1 MGLNRFMRA
10 MMVVFIT
17 ANCITINP
25 DIIFAATDSEDSS
38 LNTDEWEEEKTEE
51 QPSEVNTGPRYET
64 AREVSSRDIEELE
77 KSNKVKN
84 TNKADLIAMLKAKAE
99 KGPNINNNNSEQSE
113 NVAINEEASGSDRP
127 AIQVERRHPGLPSD
141 SAAEIKKRRKAI
153 ASSDSELESLT
164 YPDKPTKATK
174 KKVAKAS
181 VTDTSESDLDSSMQ
195 SADES
200 TPQPLKANQQ
210 PFFPKVF
217 KKIKDAGKWV
227 RDKIDENPEV
237 KKAIVD
243 KSAGL
248 IDQLLTK
255 KKNEEV
261 NASDFPPPPTDEE
274 LRLALPE
281 TPMLL
286 GFNAP
291 ATSEPSSFEFPPPP
305 TDEELR
311 LALPETPMLLG
322 FNAPATSEPSSFEFP
337 PPPTDEELRLALPE
351 TPMLLGF
358 NAPATSEPSSFEFPP
373 PPTEDELEI
382 MRETAPSLDSSF
394 TSGDLASLRSAINR
408 HSQNFSD
415 FPPMP
420 TEEELN
426 GRGGIPTSEEFSSLN
441 SGDFTDDENSETTEE
456 EIDRLAD
463 LRDRGTGKHSRNA
476 GFLPLN
482 PFTSSP
488 VPSLTPKVPK
498 ISAPALITDITKK
511 APFKNPPQPLNVF
524 NKKTTTKTA
533 PKKITPV
540 NTAPKLAALPITKAQ
555 ETELGENKAPF
566 IEKQAETNNRP
577 IDMPSLPVIQK
588 EVTERNKEEMKPQT
602 EEKVVGESEPANNVN
617 GKKRSAGI
625 EEGKLI
631 AKSAEDEKA
640 KEEPVNH
647 TTLILAMLAIGV
659 FSLGAVIKIIQLR
672 KNS

>member
-99 KGPNINNNNSEQSE
+99 KGPNINNNNSEQTE
-113 NVAINEEASGSDRP
+113 NAAINEEASGADRP

-164 YPDKPTKATK
+164 YLDKPTKANK
-174 KKVAKAS
+174 KKVAKES
-181 VTDTSESDLDSSMQ
+181 VADASESDLDSSMQ

-200 TPQPLKANQQ
+200 SPQPLKANQQ

-255 KKNEEV
+255 KKSEEV

-291 ATSEPSSFEFPPPP
+291 T
-305 TDEELR
+305 
-311 LALPETPMLLG
+311 
-322 FNAPATSEPSSFEFP
+322 TSEPSSFEFP

-408 HSQNFSD
+408 HSENFSD
-415 FPPMP
+415 FPPIP

-426 GRGGIPTSEEFSSLN
+426 GRGGRPTSEEFSSLN

-482 PFTSSP
+482 PFISSP

-498 ISAPALITDITKK
+498 ISAPALISDITKK
-511 APFKNPPQPLNVF
+511 TPFKNPSQPLNVF
-524 NKKTTTKTA
+524 NKKTTTKTVT
-533 PKKITPV
+533 KKPTPV
-540 NTAPKLAALPITKAQ
+540 KTAPKLAELPATKPQ
-555 ETELGENKAPF
+555 ETVLRENKTPF
-566 IEKQAETNNRP
+566 IEKQAETNKQSIN
-577 IDMPSLPVIQK
+577 MPSLPVIQK
-588 EVTERNKEEMKPQT
+588 EATESDKEEMKPQT
-602 EEKVVGESEPANNVN
+602 EEKMVEESESANNAN
-617 GKKRSAGI
+617 GKNRSAGI

-640 KEEPVNH
+640 KEEPGNH

-659 FSLGAVIKIIQLR
+659 FSLGAFIKIIQLR
-672 KNS
+672 KNN

>member
-64 AREVSSRDIEELE
+64 AREVSSRDIKELE
-77 KSNKVKN
+77 KSNKVRN
-84 TNKADLIAMLKAKAE
+84 TNKADLIAMLKEKAE
-99 KGPNINNNNSEQSE
+99 KGPNINNNNSEQTE
-113 NVAINEEASGSDRP
+113 NAAINEEASGADRP

-164 YPDKPTKATK
+164 YLDKPTKVNK
-174 KKVAKAS
+174 KKVVKES
-181 VTDTSESDLDSSMQ
+181 VADASESDLDSSMQ

-200 TPQPLKANQQ
+200 SPQPLKANQQ

-255 KKNEEV
+255 KKSEEV

-291 ATSEPSSFEFPPPP
+291 TTSEPSSFEFPPPP

-337 PPPTDEELRLALPE
+337 PL
-351 TPMLLGF
+351 
-358 NAPATSEPSSFEFPP
+358 
-373 PPTEDELEI
+373 PTEDELEI

-408 HSQNFSD
+408 HSENFSD
-415 FPPMP
+415 FPPIP

-426 GRGGIPTSEEFSSLN
+426 GRGGRPTSEEFSSLN

-482 PFTSSP
+482 PFISSP

-498 ISAPALITDITKK
+498 ISAPALISDITKK
-511 APFKNPPQPLNVF
+511 APFKNPSQPLNVF
-524 NKKTTTKTA
+524 NKKTTTKTVT
-533 PKKITPV
+533 KKPTPV
-540 NTAPKLAALPITKAQ
+540 KTAPKLAELPATKPQ
-555 ETELGENKAPF
+555 ETVLRENKTPF
-566 IEKQAETNNRP
+566 IEKQAETNKQSIN
-577 IDMPSLPVIQK
+577 MPSLPVIQK
-588 EVTERNKEEMKPQT
+588 EATESDKEEMKPQT
-602 EEKVVGESEPANNVN
+602 EEKMVEESESANNAN
-617 GKKRSAGI
+617 GKNRSAGI

-640 KEEPVNH
+640 KEEPGNH

-659 FSLGAVIKIIQLR
+659 FSLGAFIKIIQLR
-672 KNS
+672 KNN

>member
-64 AREVSSRDIEELE
+64 AREVSSRDIKELE
-77 KSNKVKN
+77 KSNKVRN
-84 TNKADLIAMLKAKAE
+84 TNKADLIAMLKEKAE
-99 KGPNINNNNSEQSE
+99 KGPNNNNNNGEQTG
-113 NVAINEEASGSDRP
+113 NVAINEEASGVDRP
-127 AIQVERRHPGLPSD
+127 TLQVERRHPGLSSD

-164 YPDKPTKATK
+164 YPDKPTKANK
-174 KKVAKAS
+174 RKVAKES
-181 VTDTSESDLDSSMQ
+181 VVDASESDLDSSMQ

-200 TPQPLKANQQ
+200 TPQPLKANQK

-255 KKNEEV
+255 KKSEEV
-261 NASDFPPPPTDEE
+261 NASD
-274 LRLALPE
+274 
-281 TPMLL
+281 
-286 GFNAP
+286 
-291 ATSEPSSFEFPPPP
+291 
-305 TDEELR
+305 
-311 LALPETPMLLG
+311 
-322 FNAPATSEPSSFEFP
+322 FP

-408 HSQNFSD
+408 HSENFSD
-415 FPPMP
+415 FPPIP
-420 TEEELN
+420 TEGELN
-426 GRGGIPTSEEFSSLN
+426 GGGDRPTSEGFSSLN

-482 PFTSSP
+482 PFISSP

-498 ISAPALITDITKK
+498 ISAPALISDITKK
-511 APFKNPPQPLNVF
+511 APFKNPSQPLNVF
-524 NKKTTTKTA
+524 NKKTTTKTVT
-533 PKKITPV
+533 KKPTPV
-540 NTAPKLAALPITKAQ
+540 KTAPKLAELPATKPQ
-555 ETELGENKAPF
+555 ETVLRENKTPF
-566 IEKQAETNNRP
+566 IEKQAETNKQSIN
-577 IDMPSLPVIQK
+577 MPSLPVIQK
-588 EVTERNKEEMKPQT
+588 EATESDKEEMKPQT
-602 EEKVVGESEPANNVN
+602 EEKMVEESESANNAN
-617 GKKRSAGI
+617 GKNRSAGI

-640 KEEPVNH
+640 KEEPGNH

-659 FSLGAVIKIIQLR
+659 FSLGAFIKIIQLR
-672 KNS
+672 KNN

>member
-25 DIIFAATDSEDSS
+25 DIIFATTDSEDSS

-51 QPSEVNTGPRYET
+51 QPSEINTGPRYET
-64 AREVSSRDIEELE
+64 VREVSSRDIKELE
-77 KSNKVKN
+77 KSNKVKDA
-84 TNKADLIAMLKAKAE
+84 NKADLIAMLKAKAE
-99 KGPNINNNNSEQSE
+99 KGPNNNNNNNNYSEQSG
-113 NVAINEEASGSDRP
+113 NVAINEEASGADRP
-127 AIQVERRHPGLPSD
+127 TLQVERRHPGLSSD

-164 YPDKPTKATK
+164 YPDKTTKTNK
-174 KKVAKAS
+174 KKVAKESIVDA
-181 VTDTSESDLDSSMQ
+181 SESDLDSSMQ

-243 KSAGL
+243 KGAGL

-255 KKNEEV
+255 KKSEEV

-286 GFNAP
+286 GFNAS

-305 TDEELR
+305 TD
-311 LALPETPMLLG
+311 G
-322 FNAPATSEPSSFEFP
+322 
-337 PPPTDEELRLALPE
+337 
-351 TPMLLGF
+351 
-358 NAPATSEPSSFEFPP
+358 
-373 PPTEDELEI
+373 ELEI
-382 MRETAPSLDSSF
+382 MRETASSLDSSF
-394 TSGDLASLRSAINR
+394 TRGDLASLRSAINR

-415 FPPMP
+415 FPPIP

-426 GRGGIPTSEEFSSLN
+426 GRGDRPTSEEFSSLD

-488 VPSLTPKVPK
+488 VPSLSPKVPK
-498 ISAPALITDITKK
+498 ISAPSLVSDITKK
-511 APFKNPPQPLNVF
+511 APFKNPPQPLKVF
-524 NKKTTTKTA
+524 NKKTTTTTVL
-533 PKKITPV
+533 KKITPV
-540 NTAPKLAALPITKAQ
+540 NIAPKLATLPTTKPQ
-555 ETELGENKAPF
+555 ETAIGENQAPLK
-566 IEKQAETNNRP
+566 EKQAETNNQP

-602 EEKVVGESEPANNVN
+602 EEKMVGESEPANDVN
-617 GKKRSAGI
+617 GKKRSAGM

-631 AKSAEDEKA
+631 AKSAEDEKV
-640 KEEPVNH
+640 KEEPANH

-659 FSLGAVIKIIQLR
+659 FSLGAFIKIIQLR

>member
-1 MGLNRFMRA
+1 MRA

-153 ASSDSELESLT
+153 ASSNSELESLT

-305 TDEELR
+305 T
-311 LALPETPMLLG
+311 
-322 FNAPATSEPSSFEFP
+322 
-337 PPPTDEELRLALPE
+337 
-351 TPMLLGF
+351 
-358 NAPATSEPSSFEFPP
+358 
-373 PPTEDELEI
+373 EDELEI

-415 FPPMP
+415 FPPIP

-602 EEKVVGESEPANNVN
+602 EGKVVGESEPANNVN

>member
-25 DIIFAATDSEDSS
+25 DIIFAMTDSEDSS

-84 TNKADLIAMLKAKAE
+84 TNKADLIAMLQAKAE
-99 KGPNINNNNSEQSE
+99 KGPNINNNNSEQTE
-113 NVAINEEASGSDRP
+113 NAAINEEASGADRP

-164 YPDKPTKATK
+164 YLDKPTKANK
-174 KKVAKAS
+174 KKVAKES
-181 VTDTSESDLDSSMQ
+181 VADASESDLDSSMQ

-200 TPQPLKANQQ
+200 SPQPLKANQQ
-210 PFFPKVF
+210 LFFPKVF

-255 KKNEEV
+255 KKKEEV
-261 NASDFPPPPTDEE
+261 NASD
-274 LRLALPE
+274 
-281 TPMLL
+281 
-286 GFNAP
+286 
-291 ATSEPSSFEFPPPP
+291 FPPPP

-408 HSQNFSD
+408 HSENFSD
-415 FPPMP
+415 FPPIP

-426 GRGGIPTSEEFSSLN
+426 GRGGRPTSEEFSSLN

-488 VPSLTPKVPK
+488 VPSLSPKVSK
-498 ISAPALITDITKK
+498 KSAPALISDTTKK

-533 PKKITPV
+533 PQKITPV

-555 ETELGENKAPF
+555 ETALGENKAPF

-577 IDMPSLPVIQK
+577 IDMPNLPVIQK

-602 EEKVVGESEPANNVN
+602 EGKMVGESEPANNVN

-640 KEEPVNH
+640 KEEPANH
-647 TTLILAMLAIGV
+647 TTLILAMLAMGV
-659 FSLGAVIKIIQLR
+659 FSLGAFIKIIQLR

>member
-64 AREVSSRDIEELE
+64 AREVSSRDIKELE
-77 KSNKVKN
+77 KSNKVRN
-84 TNKADLIAMLKAKAE
+84 TNKADLIAMLKEKAE
-99 KGPNINNNNSEQSE
+99 KGPNNNNNNGEQTG
-113 NVAINEEASGSDRP
+113 NVAINEEASGVDRP
-127 AIQVERRHPGLPSD
+127 TLQVERRHPGLSSD

-164 YPDKPTKATK
+164 YPDKPTKANK
-174 KKVAKAS
+174 RKVAKES
-181 VTDTSESDLDSSMQ
+181 VVDASESDLDSSMQ

-200 TPQPLKANQQ
+200 TPQPLKANQK

-255 KKNEEV
+255 KKSEEV

-291 ATSEPSSFEFPPPP
+291 
-305 TDEELR
+305 
-311 LALPETPMLLG
+311 TP
-322 FNAPATSEPSSFEFP
+322 SEPSSFEFP

-408 HSQNFSD
+408 HSENFSD
-415 FPPMP
+415 FPPIP

-426 GRGGIPTSEEFSSLN
+426 GRGGRPTSEEFSSLN

-482 PFTSSP
+482 PFASSP
-488 VPSLTPKVPK
+488 VPSLSPKVSK
-498 ISAPALITDITKK
+498 ISAPALISDITKK
-511 APFKNPPQPLNVF
+511 TPFKNPSQPLNVF
-524 NKKTTTKTA
+524 NKKTTTKTVT
-533 PKKITPV
+533 KKPTPV
-540 NTAPKLAALPITKAQ
+540 KTAPKLAELPATKPQ
-555 ETELGENKAPF
+555 ETVLRENKTPF
-566 IEKQAETNNRP
+566 IEKQAETNKQSIN
-577 IDMPSLPVIQK
+577 MPSLPVIQK
-588 EVTERNKEEMKPQT
+588 EAIESDKEEMKPQT
-602 EEKVVGESEPANNVN
+602 EEKMVEESESANNAN
-617 GKKRSAGI
+617 GKNRSAGI

-640 KEEPVNH
+640 KEEPGNH

-659 FSLGAVIKIIQLR
+659 FSLGAFIKIIQLR
-672 KNS
+672 KNN

>member
-64 AREVSSRDIEELE
+64 AREVSSRDIKELE
-77 KSNKVKN
+77 KSNKVRN
-84 TNKADLIAMLKAKAE
+84 TNKADLIAMLKEKAE
-99 KGPNINNNNSEQSE
+99 KGPNNNNNNGEQTG
-113 NVAINEEASGSDRP
+113 NVAINEEASGVDRP
-127 AIQVERRHPGLPSD
+127 TLQVERRHPGLSSD

-164 YPDKPTKATK
+164 YLDKPTKANK
-174 KKVAKAS
+174 KKVAKES
-181 VTDTSESDLDSSMQ
+181 VADASESDLDSSMQ

-200 TPQPLKANQQ
+200 SPQPLKANQQ

-261 NASDFPPPPTDEE
+261 NASDFPPLPTDEE

-322 FNAPATSEPSSFEFP
+322 FNAPATSEPSSF
-337 PPPTDEELRLALPE
+337 D
-351 TPMLLGF
+351 
-358 NAPATSEPSSFEFPP
+358 FPP

-408 HSQNFSD
+408 HSENFSD
-415 FPPMP
+415 FSPIP

-426 GRGGIPTSEEFSSLN
+426 GRGGRPTSEEFSSLN

-482 PFTSSP
+482 PFISSP

-498 ISAPALITDITKK
+498 ISAPALISDITKK
-511 APFKNPPQPLNVF
+511 APFKNPSQPLNVF
-524 NKKTTTKTA
+524 NKKTTTKTVT
-533 PKKITPV
+533 KKPTPV
-540 NTAPKLAALPITKAQ
+540 KTAPKLAELPATKPQ
-555 ETELGENKAPF
+555 ETVLRENKTPF
-566 IEKQAETNNRP
+566 IEKQAETNKQSIN
-577 IDMPSLPVIQK
+577 MPSLPVIQK
-588 EVTERNKEEMKPQT
+588 EATESDKEEMKPQT
-602 EEKVVGESEPANNVN
+602 EEKMVEESESANNAN
-617 GKKRSAGI
+617 GKNRSAGI

-640 KEEPVNH
+640 KEEPGNH

-659 FSLGAVIKIIQLR
+659 FSLGAFIKIIQLR
-672 KNS
+672 KNN

>member
-337 PPPTDEELRLALPE
+337 PPPT
-351 TPMLLGF
+351 
-358 NAPATSEPSSFEFPP
+358 
-373 PPTEDELEI
+373 EDELEI

-415 FPPMP
+415 FPPIP

-488 VPSLTPKVPK
+488 VPSLSPKVSK

-555 ETELGENKAPF
+555 ETALGENKAPF

>member
-99 KGPNINNNNSEQSE
+99 KGPNINNNNSEQTE
-113 NVAINEEASGSDRP
+113 NAAIREEASGADRP

-164 YPDKPTKATK
+164 YLDKPTKANK

-243 KSAGL
+243 KGAGL

-261 NASDFPPPPTDEE
+261 NASDFP
-274 LRLALPE
+274 A
-281 TPMLL
+281 
-286 GFNAP
+286 
-291 ATSEPSSFEFPPPP
+291 
-305 TDEELR
+305 
-311 LALPETPMLLG
+311 
-322 FNAPATSEPSSFEFP
+322 
-337 PPPTDEELRLALPE
+337 PPTDEELRLALPE

-408 HSQNFSD
+408 HSENFSD
-415 FPPMP
+415 FPPIP

-426 GRGGIPTSEEFSSLN
+426 GRGGRPTSEAFSSLN

-488 VPSLTPKVPK
+488 VSSLSPKVPK
-498 ISAPALITDITKK
+498 ISAPALISDITKK
-511 APFKNPPQPLNVF
+511 VPFKNPPQPLNVF
-524 NKKTTTKTA
+524 NKKTTTKKA
-533 PKKITPV
+533 PQKITLV
-540 NTAPKLAALPITKAQ
+540 NSAPKLAALPITKAQ
-555 ETELGENKAPF
+555 ETALGENKAPF
-566 IEKQAETNNRP
+566 REKQAEPNNQP

-602 EEKVVGESEPANNVN
+602 EEKMVGESEPANNVN

-640 KEEPVNH
+640 KEEPANH
-647 TTLILAMLAIGV
+647 TTLILAMLAMGV
-659 FSLGAVIKIIQLR
+659 FSLGAFIKIIQLR

>member
-99 KGPNINNNNSEQSE
+99 KGPNINNNNSEQTE
-113 NVAINEEASGSDRP
+113 NAAINEEASGADRP

-164 YPDKPTKATK
+164 YLDKPTKANK
-174 KKVAKAS
+174 KKVAKELVA
-181 VTDTSESDLDSSMQ
+181 DASESDLDSSMQ

-200 TPQPLKANQQ
+200 SPQPLKANQQ

-217 KKIKDAGKWV
+217 KKIKDAGRWV

-337 PPPTDEELRLALPE
+337 PPPT
-351 TPMLLGF
+351 
-358 NAPATSEPSSFEFPP
+358 
-373 PPTEDELEI
+373 EDELEI

-408 HSQNFSD
+408 HSENFSD
-415 FPPMP
+415 FPPIL

-426 GRGGIPTSEEFSSLN
+426 GRGGRPTSEEFSSLN

-488 VPSLTPKVPK
+488 VPSLSPKVLK
-498 ISAPALITDITKK
+498 ISAPALISDITKK

-533 PKKITPV
+533 SKKITPV

-555 ETELGENKAPF
+555 ETALGENKAPF
-566 IEKQAETNNRP
+566 REKRAEPNNQP

-588 EVTERNKEEMKPQT
+588 EVTEKNKEEMKPQT
-602 EEKVVGESEPANNVN
+602 EEKMVGESEPANNVN

-640 KEEPVNH
+640 KEEPANH
-647 TTLILAMLAIGV
+647 TTLILAMLAMGV
-659 FSLGAVIKIIQLR
+659 FSLGAFIKIIQLR

>member
-99 KGPNINNNNSEQSE
+99 KGPNINNNNSEQTE
-113 NVAINEEASGSDRP
+113 NAAINEEASGADRP

-164 YPDKPTKATK
+164 YLDKPTKANK

-243 KSAGL
+243 KGAGL

-261 NASDFPPPPTDEE
+261 NASDFP
-274 LRLALPE
+274 A
-281 TPMLL
+281 
-286 GFNAP
+286 
-291 ATSEPSSFEFPPPP
+291 
-305 TDEELR
+305 
-311 LALPETPMLLG
+311 
-322 FNAPATSEPSSFEFP
+322 
-337 PPPTDEELRLALPE
+337 PPTDEELRLALPE

-408 HSQNFSD
+408 HSENFSD
-415 FPPMP
+415 FPPIP

-426 GRGGIPTSEEFSSLN
+426 GRGGRPTSEEFSSLN

-488 VPSLTPKVPK
+488 VPSLSPKVSK
-498 ISAPALITDITKK
+498 KSAPALISDITKK

-524 NKKTTTKTA
+524 NKKTATKTA
-533 PKKITPV
+533 SKKITPV
-540 NTAPKLAALPITKAQ
+540 NTSPKLAALPITKAQ
-555 ETELGENKAPF
+555 ETALGENKVPF
-566 IEKQAETNNRP
+566 IEKQAEPNNQP

-602 EEKVVGESEPANNVN
+602 EEKMVGESEPANNVN

-640 KEEPVNH
+640 KEEPANH
-647 TTLILAMLAIGV
+647 TTLILAMLAMGV
-659 FSLGAVIKIIQLR
+659 FSLGAFIKIIQLR

>member
-10 MMVVFIT
+10 MMMVVFIT

-337 PPPTDEELRLALPE
+337 PPPT
-351 TPMLLGF
+351 
-358 NAPATSEPSSFEFPP
+358 
-373 PPTEDELEI
+373 EDELEI

-415 FPPMP
+415 FPPIP

-555 ETELGENKAPF
+555 ETALGENKAPF

-647 TTLILAMLAIGV
+647 TTLILAVLAIGV

>member
-1 MGLNRFMRA
+1 MRA

-305 TDEELR
+305 T
-311 LALPETPMLLG
+311 
-322 FNAPATSEPSSFEFP
+322 
-337 PPPTDEELRLALPE
+337 
-351 TPMLLGF
+351 
-358 NAPATSEPSSFEFPP
+358 
-373 PPTEDELEI
+373 EDELEI

-540 NTAPKLAALPITKAQ
+540 NTAPKLAVLPITKAQ

>member
-1 MGLNRFMRA
+1 MRA

-99 KGPNINNNNSEQSE
+99 KGPNINNNNSEQTE
-113 NVAINEEASGSDRP
+113 NAAINEEASGADRP

-164 YPDKPTKATK
+164 YLDKPTKANK
-174 KKVAKAS
+174 KKVAKES
-181 VTDTSESDLDSSMQ
+181 VADASESDLDSSMQ

-200 TPQPLKANQQ
+200 SPQPLKANQQ

-305 TDEELR
+305 T
-311 LALPETPMLLG
+311 
-322 FNAPATSEPSSFEFP
+322 
-337 PPPTDEELRLALPE
+337 
-351 TPMLLGF
+351 
-358 NAPATSEPSSFEFPP
+358 
-373 PPTEDELEI
+373 EDELEI
-382 MRETAPSLDSSF
+382 MRGTAPSLDSSF

-408 HSQNFSD
+408 HSENFSD
-415 FPPMP
+415 FPPIP

-426 GRGGIPTSEEFSSLN
+426 GRGGRPTSEEFSSLN

-488 VPSLTPKVPK
+488 VPSLSPKVSK
-498 ISAPALITDITKK
+498 ISAPVLISDITKK

-524 NKKTTTKTA
+524 NKKTTTKTVT
-533 PKKITPV
+533 KKPTPV
-540 NTAPKLAALPITKAQ
+540 KTAPKLAELPATKPQ
-555 ETELGENKAPF
+555 ETVLRENKTPF
-566 IEKQAETNNRP
+566 IEKQAETNKQSIN
-577 IDMPSLPVIQK
+577 MPSLPVIQK
-588 EVTERNKEEMKPQT
+588 EATESDKEEMKPQT
-602 EEKVVGESEPANNVN
+602 EEKMVEESESANNAN
-617 GKKRSAGI
+617 GKNRSAGI

-640 KEEPVNH
+640 KEEPGNH

-659 FSLGAVIKIIQLR
+659 FSLGAFIKIIQLR
-672 KNS
+672 KNN

>member
-1 MGLNRFMRA
+1 MRA

-17 ANCITINP
+17 ANCTTINP

-305 TDEELR
+305 T
-311 LALPETPMLLG
+311 
-322 FNAPATSEPSSFEFP
+322 
-337 PPPTDEELRLALPE
+337 
-351 TPMLLGF
+351 
-358 NAPATSEPSSFEFPP
+358 
-373 PPTEDELEI
+373 EDELEI

-488 VPSLTPKVPK
+488 VPSLSPKVSK
-498 ISAPALITDITKK
+498 ISAPALITDVTKK

>member
-64 AREVSSRDIEELE
+64 AREVSSRDIKELE
-77 KSNKVKN
+77 KSNKVRN
-84 TNKADLIAMLKAKAE
+84 TNKADLIAMLKEKAE
-99 KGPNINNNNSEQSE
+99 KGPNNNNNNGEQTG
-113 NVAINEEASGSDRP
+113 NVAINEEASGVDRP
-127 AIQVERRHPGLPSD
+127 TLQVERRHPGLSSD

-164 YPDKPTKATK
+164 YPDKPTKANK
-174 KKVAKAS
+174 RKVAKES
-181 VTDTSESDLDSSMQ
+181 VVDASESDLDSSMQ

-200 TPQPLKANQQ
+200 TPQPLKANQK

-255 KKNEEV
+255 KKSEEV

-291 ATSEPSSFEFPPPP
+291 
-305 TDEELR
+305 
-311 LALPETPMLLG
+311 TP
-322 FNAPATSEPSSFEFP
+322 SEPSSFEFP

-408 HSQNFSD
+408 HSENFSD
-415 FPPMP
+415 FPPIP
-420 TEEELN
+420 TEGELN
-426 GRGGIPTSEEFSSLN
+426 GGGDRPTSEGFSSMN

-482 PFTSSP
+482 PFISSP

-498 ISAPALITDITKK
+498 ISAPALISDITKK
-511 APFKNPPQPLNVF
+511 APFKNPSQPLNVF
-524 NKKTTTKTA
+524 NKKTTTKTVT
-533 PKKITPV
+533 KKPTPV
-540 NTAPKLAALPITKAQ
+540 KTAPKLAELPATKPQ
-555 ETELGENKAPF
+555 ETVLRENKTPF
-566 IEKQAETNNRP
+566 IEKQAETNKQSIN
-577 IDMPSLPVIQK
+577 MPSLPVIQK
-588 EVTERNKEEMKPQT
+588 EATESDKEEMKPQT
-602 EEKVVGESEPANNVN
+602 EEKMVEESESANNAN
-617 GKKRSAGI
+617 GKNRSAGI

-640 KEEPVNH
+640 KEEPGNH

-659 FSLGAVIKIIQLR
+659 FSLGAFIKIIQLR
-672 KNS
+672 KNN

>member
-64 AREVSSRDIEELE
+64 AREVSSRDIKELE
-77 KSNKVKN
+77 KSNKVRN

-99 KGPNINNNNSEQSE
+99 KGPNINNNNSEQTE
-113 NVAINEEASGSDRP
+113 NAAINEEASGADRP

-164 YPDKPTKATK
+164 YPDKPTKVNK
-174 KKVAKAS
+174 KKVAKES
-181 VTDTSESDLDSSMQ
+181 VADASESDLDSSMQ

-200 TPQPLKANQQ
+200 SPQPLKANQQ

-255 KKNEEV
+255 KKSEEV

-291 ATSEPSSFEFPPPP
+291 T
-305 TDEELR
+305 
-311 LALPETPMLLG
+311 
-322 FNAPATSEPSSFEFP
+322 TSEPSSFEFP

-408 HSQNFSD
+408 HSENFSD
-415 FPPMP
+415 FPP
-420 TEEELN
+420 
-426 GRGGIPTSEEFSSLN
+426 IP
-441 SGDFTDDENSETTEE
+441 TEE

-488 VPSLTPKVPK
+488 VPSLSPKVSK
-498 ISAPALITDITKK
+498 ISAPALISDITKK
-511 APFKNPPQPLNVF
+511 TPFKNPSQPLNVF
-524 NKKTTTKTA
+524 NKKTTTKTVT
-533 PKKITPV
+533 KKPTPV
-540 NTAPKLAALPITKAQ
+540 KTAPKLAELPATKPQ
-555 ETELGENKAPF
+555 ETVLRENKTPF
-566 IEKQAETNNRP
+566 IEKQAETNKQSIN
-577 IDMPSLPVIQK
+577 MPSLPVIQK
-588 EVTERNKEEMKPQT
+588 EATESDKEEMKPQT
-602 EEKVVGESEPANNVN
+602 EEKMVEESESANNAN
-617 GKKRSAGI
+617 GKNRSAGI

-640 KEEPVNH
+640 KEEPGNH

-659 FSLGAVIKIIQLR
+659 FSLGAFIKIIQLR
-672 KNS
+672 KNN

>member
-337 PPPTDEELRLALPE
+337 PPPT
-351 TPMLLGF
+351 
-358 NAPATSEPSSFEFPP
+358 
-373 PPTEDELEI
+373 EDELEI
-382 MRETAPSLDSSF
+382 MQETAPSLDSSF

-488 VPSLTPKVPK
+488 VPSLSPKVSK

-555 ETELGENKAPF
+555 ETALGENKAPF

>member
-25 DIIFAATDSEDSS
+25 DIIFAMTDSEDSS

-84 TNKADLIAMLKAKAE
+84 TNKADLIAMLQAKAE
-99 KGPNINNNNSEQSE
+99 KGPNINNNNSEQTE
-113 NVAINEEASGSDRP
+113 NAAINEEALGADRP

-164 YPDKPTKATK
+164 YLDKPTKANK
-174 KKVAKAS
+174 KKVAKES
-181 VTDTSESDLDSSMQ
+181 VADASESDLDSSMQ

-200 TPQPLKANQQ
+200 SPQPLKANQQ

-255 KKNEEV
+255 KKKEEV

-291 ATSEPSSFEFPPPP
+291 DTSEPSSFEFPPPP
-305 TDEELR
+305 TDGELR

-322 FNAPATSEPSSFEFP
+322 FNAPV
-337 PPPTDEELRLALPE
+337 
-351 TPMLLGF
+351 
-358 NAPATSEPSSFEFPP
+358 TSEPSSFEFPP
-373 PPTEDELEI
+373 PPTEDELGI
-382 MRETAPSLDSSF
+382 MRGTAPSLDSSF
-394 TSGDLASLRSAINR
+394 ISGDLASLRSAINR

-415 FPPMP
+415 FPPIP

-426 GRGGIPTSEEFSSLN
+426 GRGGRPTSEEFSSLN

-488 VPSLTPKVPK
+488 VPSLSPKVSK
-498 ISAPALITDITKK
+498 KSAPALISDTTKK

-533 PKKITPV
+533 PQKITPV

-555 ETELGENKAPF
+555 ETALGENKAPF

-577 IDMPSLPVIQK
+577 IDMPNLPVIQK

-602 EEKVVGESEPANNVN
+602 EGKMVGESEPANNVN

-640 KEEPVNH
+640 KEEPANH
-647 TTLILAMLAIGV
+647 TTLILAMLAMGV
-659 FSLGAVIKIIQLR
+659 FSLGAFIKIIQLR

>member
-1 MGLNRFMRA
+1 MRA

-99 KGPNINNNNSEQSE
+99 KGPNINNNNSEQSD

-305 TDEELR
+305 T
-311 LALPETPMLLG
+311 
-322 FNAPATSEPSSFEFP
+322 
-337 PPPTDEELRLALPE
+337 
-351 TPMLLGF
+351 
-358 NAPATSEPSSFEFPP
+358 
-373 PPTEDELEI
+373 EDELEI

-415 FPPMP
+415 FPLMP

-426 GRGGIPTSEEFSSLN
+426 GRVGIPTSEEFSSLN

-488 VPSLTPKVPK
+488 VPSLSPKVSK

-555 ETELGENKAPF
+555 ETALGENKAPF

>member
-1 MGLNRFMRA
+1 MRA

-64 AREVSSRDIEELE
+64 AREVSSRDIKELE
-77 KSNKVKN
+77 KSNKVRN
-84 TNKADLIAMLKAKAE
+84 TNKADLIAMLKEKAE
-99 KGPNINNNNSEQSE
+99 KGPNNNNNNGEQTG
-113 NVAINEEASGSDRP
+113 NVAINEEASGVDRP
-127 AIQVERRHPGLPSD
+127 TLQVERRHPGLPSD

-164 YPDKPTKATK
+164 YLDKPTKANK
-174 KKVAKAS
+174 KKVAKES
-181 VTDTSESDLDSSMQ
+181 VADASESDLDSSMQ

-200 TPQPLKANQQ
+200 SPQPLKANQQ

-261 NASDFPPPPTDEE
+261 NASDFPP
-274 LRLALPE
+274 L
-281 TPMLL
+281 
-286 GFNAP
+286 
-291 ATSEPSSFEFPPPP
+291 P

-408 HSQNFSD
+408 HSENFSD
-415 FPPMP
+415 FSPIP

-426 GRGGIPTSEEFSSLN
+426 GRGGRPTSEEFSSLN

-482 PFTSSP
+482 PFISSP

-498 ISAPALITDITKK
+498 ISAPALISDITKK
-511 APFKNPPQPLNVF
+511 APFKNPSQPLNVF
-524 NKKTTTKTA
+524 NKKTTTKTVT
-533 PKKITPV
+533 KKPTPV
-540 NTAPKLAALPITKAQ
+540 KTAPKLAELPATKPQ
-555 ETELGENKAPF
+555 ETVLRENKTPF
-566 IEKQAETNNRP
+566 IEKQAETNKQSIN
-577 IDMPSLPVIQK
+577 MPSLPVIQK
-588 EVTERNKEEMKPQT
+588 EATESDKEEMKPQT
-602 EEKVVGESEPANNVN
+602 EEKMVEESESANNAN
-617 GKKRSAGI
+617 GKNRSAGI

-640 KEEPVNH
+640 KEEPGNH

-659 FSLGAVIKIIQLR
+659 FSLGAFIKIIQLR
-672 KNS
+672 KNN

>member
-305 TDEELR
+305 T
-311 LALPETPMLLG
+311 
-322 FNAPATSEPSSFEFP
+322 
-337 PPPTDEELRLALPE
+337 
-351 TPMLLGF
+351 
-358 NAPATSEPSSFEFPP
+358 
-373 PPTEDELEI
+373 EDELEI
-382 MRETAPSLDSSF
+382 MREIAPSLDSSF

>member
-99 KGPNINNNNSEQSE
+99 KGPNINNNNSEQTE
-113 NVAINEEASGSDRP
+113 NAAINEEASGADRP
-127 AIQVERRHPGLPSD
+127 AIQVERRHPGLSSD

-164 YPDKPTKATK
+164 YLDKPTKANK
-174 KKVAKAS
+174 KKVAKELVA
-181 VTDTSESDLDSSMQ
+181 DASESDLDSSMQ

-200 TPQPLKANQQ
+200 SPQPLKANQQ

-305 TDEELR
+305 T
-311 LALPETPMLLG
+311 
-322 FNAPATSEPSSFEFP
+322 
-337 PPPTDEELRLALPE
+337 
-351 TPMLLGF
+351 
-358 NAPATSEPSSFEFPP
+358 
-373 PPTEDELEI
+373 EDELEI
-382 MRETAPSLDSSF
+382 MRETAPSLDSSL

-408 HSQNFSD
+408 HSENFSD
-415 FPPMP
+415 FPPIP

-426 GRGGIPTSEEFSSLN
+426 GRGGRPTSEEFSSLN

-488 VPSLTPKVPK
+488 VPSLSPKVSK
-498 ISAPALITDITKK
+498 KSAPALISDITKK

-524 NKKTTTKTA
+524 NKKTATKTA
-533 PKKITPV
+533 SKKITPV

-555 ETELGENKAPF
+555 ETALGENKAPF
-566 IEKQAETNNRP
+566 REKQAEPNNQP
-577 IDMPSLPVIQK
+577 IDMPSLPVIKK

-602 EEKVVGESEPANNVN
+602 EEKMVGESEPANNVN

-640 KEEPVNH
+640 KEEPANH
-647 TTLILAMLAIGV
+647 TTLILAMLAMGV
-659 FSLGAVIKIIQLR
+659 FSLGAFIKIIQLR
-672 KNS
+672 KK

>member
-113 NVAINEEASGSDRP
+113 NVAINEEASGSARP

-305 TDEELR
+305 T
-311 LALPETPMLLG
+311 
-322 FNAPATSEPSSFEFP
+322 
-337 PPPTDEELRLALPE
+337 
-351 TPMLLGF
+351 
-358 NAPATSEPSSFEFPP
+358 
-373 PPTEDELEI
+373 EDELEI

-488 VPSLTPKVPK
+488 VPSLSPKVSK

-555 ETELGENKAPF
+555 ETALGENKAPF

>member
-1 MGLNRFMRA
+1 MRA

-64 AREVSSRDIEELE
+64 AREVSSRDIKELE
-77 KSNKVKN
+77 KSNKVRN
-84 TNKADLIAMLKAKAE
+84 TNKADLIAMLKEKAE
-99 KGPNINNNNSEQSE
+99 KGPNNNNNNGEQTG
-113 NVAINEEASGSDRP
+113 NVAINEEASGVDRP
-127 AIQVERRHPGLPSD
+127 TLQVERRHPGLSSD

-164 YPDKPTKATK
+164 YPDKPTKVNK
-174 KKVAKAS
+174 RKVAKES
-181 VTDTSESDLDSSMQ
+181 VVDASESDLDSSMQ

-200 TPQPLKANQQ
+200 TPQPLKANQK

-255 KKNEEV
+255 KKSEEV

-291 ATSEPSSFEFPPPP
+291 
-305 TDEELR
+305 
-311 LALPETPMLLG
+311 TP
-322 FNAPATSEPSSFEFP
+322 
-337 PPPTDEELRLALPE
+337 
-351 TPMLLGF
+351 
-358 NAPATSEPSSFEFPP
+358 SEPSSFEFPP

-382 MRETAPSLDSSF
+382 IRETASSLDSSF
-394 TSGDLASLRSAINR
+394 TRGDLASLRNAINR

-415 FPPMP
+415 FPPIP

-426 GRGGIPTSEEFSSLN
+426 GGGDRPTSEGFSSMN

-482 PFTSSP
+482 PFISSP

-498 ISAPALITDITKK
+498 ISAPALISDITKK
-511 APFKNPPQPLNVF
+511 APFKNPSQPLNVF
-524 NKKTTTKTA
+524 NKKTTTKTVT
-533 PKKITPV
+533 KKPTPV
-540 NTAPKLAALPITKAQ
+540 KTAPKLAELPATKPQ
-555 ETELGENKAPF
+555 ETVLRENKTPF
-566 IEKQAETNNRP
+566 IEKQAETNKQSIN
-577 IDMPSLPVIQK
+577 MPSLPVIQK
-588 EVTERNKEEMKPQT
+588 EATESDKEEMKPQT
-602 EEKVVGESEPANNVN
+602 EEKMVEESESANNAN
-617 GKKRSAGI
+617 GKNRSAGI

-640 KEEPVNH
+640 KEEPGNH

-659 FSLGAVIKIIQLR
+659 FSLGAFIKIIQLR
-672 KNS
+672 KNN

>member
-1 MGLNRFMRA
+1 MRA

-64 AREVSSRDIEELE
+64 AREVSSRDIKELE
-77 KSNKVKN
+77 KSNKVRN
-84 TNKADLIAMLKAKAE
+84 TNKADLIAMLKEKAE
-99 KGPNINNNNSEQSE
+99 KGPNINNNNSEQTE
-113 NVAINEEASGSDRP
+113 NAAINEEASGADRP

-164 YPDKPTKATK
+164 YPDKPTKVNK
-174 KKVAKAS
+174 KKVAKES
-181 VTDTSESDLDSSMQ
+181 VADASESDLDSSMQ

-200 TPQPLKANQQ
+200 SPQPLKANQQ

-255 KKNEEV
+255 KKSEEV

-291 ATSEPSSFEFPPPP
+291 T
-305 TDEELR
+305 
-311 LALPETPMLLG
+311 
-322 FNAPATSEPSSFEFP
+322 
-337 PPPTDEELRLALPE
+337 
-351 TPMLLGF
+351 
-358 NAPATSEPSSFEFPP
+358 TSEPSSFEFPP

-382 MRETAPSLDSSF
+382 IRETASSLDSSF
-394 TSGDLASLRSAINR
+394 TRGDLASLRNAINR

-415 FPPMP
+415 FPPIP

-426 GRGGIPTSEEFSSLN
+426 GGGDRPTSEGFSSMN
-441 SGDFTDDENSETTEE
+441 SGDFTDDENSETTEA

-482 PFTSSP
+482 PFISSP

-498 ISAPALITDITKK
+498 ISAPALISDITKK
-511 APFKNPPQPLNVF
+511 APFKNPSQPLNVF
-524 NKKTTTKTA
+524 NKKTTTKTVT
-533 PKKITPV
+533 KKPTPV
-540 NTAPKLAALPITKAQ
+540 KTAPKLAELPATKPQ
-555 ETELGENKAPF
+555 ETVLRENKTPF
-566 IEKQAETNNRP
+566 IEKQAETNKQSIN
-577 IDMPSLPVIQK
+577 MPSLPVIQK
-588 EVTERNKEEMKPQT
+588 EATESDKEEMKPQT
-602 EEKVVGESEPANNVN
+602 EEKMLEESESANNAN
-617 GKKRSAGI
+617 GKNRSAGI

-640 KEEPVNH
+640 KEEPGNH

-659 FSLGAVIKIIQLR
+659 FSLGAFIKIIQLR
-672 KNS
+672 KNN

>member
-99 KGPNINNNNSEQSE
+99 KGPNINNNNSEQTE
-113 NVAINEEASGSDRP
+113 NAAINEEASGADRP

-164 YPDKPTKATK
+164 YPDKPTKVNK
-174 KKVAKAS
+174 KKVAKES
-181 VTDTSESDLDSSMQ
+181 VADASESDLDSSMQ

-200 TPQPLKANQQ
+200 SPQPLKANQQ

-305 TDEELR
+305 T
-311 LALPETPMLLG
+311 
-322 FNAPATSEPSSFEFP
+322 
-337 PPPTDEELRLALPE
+337 
-351 TPMLLGF
+351 
-358 NAPATSEPSSFEFPP
+358 
-373 PPTEDELEI
+373 EDELEI

-415 FPPMP
+415 FPPIP

-426 GRGGIPTSEEFSSLN
+426 GRGGRPTSEEFSSLN

-463 LRDRGTGKHSRNA
+463 LRDRGIGKHSRNA

-488 VPSLTPKVPK
+488 VPSLSPKVSK
-498 ISAPALITDITKK
+498 KSAPALISDITKK

-524 NKKTTTKTA
+524 NKKTATKTA
-533 PKKITPV
+533 SKKITPV

-555 ETELGENKAPF
+555 ETALGENKAPF
-566 IEKQAETNNRP
+566 IEKQAEPNNQP

-602 EEKVVGESEPANNVN
+602 EEKMVGESEPANNVN

-640 KEEPVNH
+640 KEESANH
-647 TTLILAMLAIGV
+647 TTLILAMLAMGV
-659 FSLGAVIKIIQLR
+659 FSLGAFIKIIQLR

>member
-64 AREVSSRDIEELE
+64 AREVSSRDIKELE
-77 KSNKVKN
+77 KSNKVRN
-84 TNKADLIAMLKAKAE
+84 TNKADLIAMLKEKAE
-99 KGPNINNNNSEQSE
+99 KGPNINNNNSEQTE
-113 NVAINEEASGSDRP
+113 NAAINEEASGADRP

-164 YPDKPTKATK
+164 YPDKPTKVNK
-174 KKVAKAS
+174 KKVAKES
-181 VTDTSESDLDSSMQ
+181 VADASESDLDSSMQ

-200 TPQPLKANQQ
+200 SPQPLKANQQ

-291 ATSEPSSFEFPPPP
+291 T
-305 TDEELR
+305 
-311 LALPETPMLLG
+311 
-322 FNAPATSEPSSFEFP
+322 TSEPSSFEFP

-408 HSQNFSD
+408 HSENFSD
-415 FPPMP
+415 FSPIP

-426 GRGGIPTSEEFSSLN
+426 GRGGRPTSEEFSSLN

-482 PFTSSP
+482 PFISSP

-498 ISAPALITDITKK
+498 ISAPALISDITKK
-511 APFKNPPQPLNVF
+511 APFKNPSQPLNVF
-524 NKKTTTKTA
+524 NKKTTTKTVT
-533 PKKITPV
+533 KKPTPV
-540 NTAPKLAALPITKAQ
+540 KTAPKLAELPATKPQ
-555 ETELGENKAPF
+555 ETVLRENKTPF
-566 IEKQAETNNRP
+566 IEKQAETNKQSIN
-577 IDMPSLPVIQK
+577 MPSLPVIQK
-588 EVTERNKEEMKPQT
+588 EATESDKEEMKPQT
-602 EEKVVGESEPANNVN
+602 EEKMVEESESANNAN
-617 GKKRSAGI
+617 GKNRSAGI

-640 KEEPVNH
+640 KEEPGNH

-659 FSLGAVIKIIQLR
+659 FSLGAFIKIIQLR
-672 KNS
+672 KNN

>member
-99 KGPNINNNNSEQSE
+99 KGPNINNNNSEQTE
-113 NVAINEEASGSDRP
+113 NAAINEEASGADLP

-164 YPDKPTKATK
+164 YLDKPTKANK
-174 KKVAKAS
+174 KKVAKES
-181 VTDTSESDLDSSMQ
+181 VADASESDLDSSMQ

-200 TPQPLKANQQ
+200 SPQPLKANQQ

-261 NASDFPPPPTDEE
+261 NASDFPPP
-274 LRLALPE
+274 
-281 TPMLL
+281 
-286 GFNAP
+286 
-291 ATSEPSSFEFPPPP
+291 S
-305 TDEELR
+305 
-311 LALPETPMLLG
+311 
-322 FNAPATSEPSSFEFP
+322 
-337 PPPTDEELRLALPE
+337 TDEELRLALPE

-408 HSQNFSD
+408 HSENFSD
-415 FPPMP
+415 FPPIP

-426 GRGGIPTSEEFSSLN
+426 GRGGRSTSEEFSSLN

-488 VPSLTPKVPK
+488 VPSLSPKISK
-498 ISAPALITDITKK
+498 ISAPALISDITKK

-533 PKKITPV
+533 SKKITPV
-540 NTAPKLAALPITKAQ
+540 NTSPKLAALPITKAQ
-555 ETELGENKAPF
+555 ETALGENKAPF
-566 IEKQAETNNRP
+566 REKRAEPNNQP

-588 EVTERNKEEMKPQT
+588 EVTEKNKEEMKPQT
-602 EEKVVGESEPANNVN
+602 EEKMVGESEPANNVN

-640 KEEPVNH
+640 KEEPANH
-647 TTLILAMLAIGV
+647 TTLILAMLAMGV
-659 FSLGAVIKIIQLR
+659 FSLGAFIKIIQLR

>member
-1 MGLNRFMRA
+1 MRA

-25 DIIFAATDSEDSS
+25 DIIFAMTDSEDSS

-64 AREVSSRDIEELE
+64 AREVNSRDIEELE

-84 TNKADLIAMLKAKAE
+84 TNKADLIAMLQAKAE
-99 KGPNINNNNSEQSE
+99 KGPNINNNNSEQTE
-113 NVAINEEASGSDRP
+113 NAAINEEASGADRP

-164 YPDKPTKATK
+164 YLDKPTKANK
-174 KKVAKAS
+174 KKVAKES
-181 VTDTSESDLDSSMQ
+181 VADASESDLDSSMQ

-200 TPQPLKANQQ
+200 SPQPLKANQQ

-255 KKNEEV
+255 KKKEEV

-291 ATSEPSSFEFPPPP
+291 
-305 TDEELR
+305 D
-311 LALPETPMLLG
+311 
-322 FNAPATSEPSSFEFP
+322 
-337 PPPTDEELRLALPE
+337 
-351 TPMLLGF
+351 
-358 NAPATSEPSSFEFPP
+358 TSEPSSFEFPP

-408 HSQNFSD
+408 HSENFSD
-415 FPPMP
+415 FPPIP

-426 GRGGIPTSEEFSSLN
+426 GRGGRPTSEEFSSLN

-488 VPSLTPKVPK
+488 VPSLNPKVSK
-498 ISAPALITDITKK
+498 ISVPALISDTTKK
-511 APFKNPPQPLNVF
+511 APFKNPPQPLNMF

-533 PKKITPV
+533 SQKITPV

-555 ETELGENKAPF
+555 ETALGENKAPF

-577 IDMPSLPVIQK
+577 IDMPNLPVIQK

-602 EEKVVGESEPANNVN
+602 EEKMVGESEPANNVN

-640 KEEPVNH
+640 KEEPANH
-647 TTLILAMLAIGV
+647 TTLILAMLAMGV
-659 FSLGAVIKIIQLR
+659 FSLGAFIKIIQLR
-672 KNS
+672 KNG

>member
-64 AREVSSRDIEELE
+64 AREVSSRDIKELE
-77 KSNKVKN
+77 KSNKVRN

-99 KGPNINNNNSEQSE
+99 KGPNINNNNSEQTE
-113 NVAINEEASGSDRP
+113 NAAINEEASGADRP

-164 YPDKPTKATK
+164 YLDKPTKANK
-174 KKVAKAS
+174 KKVAKES
-181 VTDTSESDLDSSMQ
+181 VADASESDLDSSMQ

-200 TPQPLKANQQ
+200 SPQPLKANQQ

-261 NASDFPPPPTDEE
+261 NASDFPP
-274 LRLALPE
+274 L
-281 TPMLL
+281 
-286 GFNAP
+286 
-291 ATSEPSSFEFPPPP
+291 P

-382 MRETAPSLDSSF
+382 IRETASSLDSSF
-394 TSGDLASLRSAINR
+394 TRGDLASLRNAINR

-415 FPPMP
+415 FPPIP

-426 GRGGIPTSEEFSSLN
+426 GRGGRPTSEEFSSLN

-488 VPSLTPKVPK
+488 VPSLSPKVSK
-498 ISAPALITDITKK
+498 ISAPALISDITKK
-511 APFKNPPQPLNVF
+511 APFKNPSQPLNVF
-524 NKKTTTKTA
+524 NKKTTTKTVT
-533 PKKITPV
+533 KKPTPV
-540 NTAPKLAALPITKAQ
+540 KTAPKLAELPATKPQ
-555 ETELGENKAPF
+555 ETVLRENKTPF
-566 IEKQAETNNRP
+566 IEKQAETNKQSIN
-577 IDMPSLPVIQK
+577 MPSLPVIQK
-588 EVTERNKEEMKPQT
+588 EATESDKEEMKPQT
-602 EEKVVGESEPANNVN
+602 EEKMVEESESANNAN
-617 GKKRSAGI
+617 GKNRSAGI

-640 KEEPVNH
+640 KEEPGNH

-659 FSLGAVIKIIQLR
+659 FSLGVFIKIIQLR
-672 KNS
+672 KNN

>member
-25 DIIFAATDSEDSS
+25 DIIFAMTDSEDSS

-84 TNKADLIAMLKAKAE
+84 TNKADLIAMLQAKAE
-99 KGPNINNNNSEQSE
+99 KGPNINNNNSEQTE
-113 NVAINEEASGSDRP
+113 NVAINEEASGADRP
-127 AIQVERRHPGLPSD
+127 AIQVERRHPGLSSD

-164 YPDKPTKATK
+164 YPDKPTKANK
-174 KKVAKAS
+174 KKVAKEPVA
-181 VTDTSESDLDSSMQ
+181 DASESDLDSSMQ

-200 TPQPLKANQQ
+200 SPQPLKANQQ

-255 KKNEEV
+255 KKKEEV
-261 NASDFPPPPTDEE
+261 NASD
-274 LRLALPE
+274 
-281 TPMLL
+281 
-286 GFNAP
+286 
-291 ATSEPSSFEFPPPP
+291 
-305 TDEELR
+305 
-311 LALPETPMLLG
+311 
-322 FNAPATSEPSSFEFP
+322 FP

-408 HSQNFSD
+408 HSENFSD
-415 FPPMP
+415 FPPIP

-426 GRGGIPTSEEFSSLN
+426 GRGGRPTSEEFSSLN

-488 VPSLTPKVPK
+488 VPSLSPKVSK
-498 ISAPALITDITKK
+498 KSAPALISDTTKK
-511 APFKNPPQPLNVF
+511 APFNNPPEPLNVF

-533 PKKITPV
+533 PQKITPV
-540 NTAPKLAALPITKAQ
+540 NTAPKLAALPITKTQ
-555 ETELGENKAPF
+555 ETALGENKAPF

-577 IDMPSLPVIQK
+577 IDMPNLPVIQK

-602 EEKVVGESEPANNVN
+602 EGKMVGESEPANNVN

-640 KEEPVNH
+640 KEEPANH
-647 TTLILAMLAIGV
+647 TTLILAMLAMGV
-659 FSLGAVIKIIQLR
+659 FSLGAFIKIIQLR

>member
-1 MGLNRFMRA
+1 MRA

-99 KGPNINNNNSEQSE
+99 KGPNINNNNSEQSD

-210 PFFPKVF
+210 LFFPKVF

-305 TDEELR
+305 T
-311 LALPETPMLLG
+311 
-322 FNAPATSEPSSFEFP
+322 
-337 PPPTDEELRLALPE
+337 
-351 TPMLLGF
+351 
-358 NAPATSEPSSFEFPP
+358 
-373 PPTEDELEI
+373 EDELEI

-415 FPPMP
+415 FPLMP

-488 VPSLTPKVPK
+488 VPSLSPKVSK

-555 ETELGENKAPF
+555 ETALGENKAPF

>member
-64 AREVSSRDIEELE
+64 AREVSSRDIKELE
-77 KSNKVKN
+77 KSNKVRN

-99 KGPNINNNNSEQSE
+99 KGPNINNNNSEQTE
-113 NVAINEEASGSDRP
+113 NAAINEEASGADRP

-164 YPDKPTKATK
+164 YPDKPTKVNK
-174 KKVAKAS
+174 KKVAKES
-181 VTDTSESDLDSSMQ
+181 VADASESDVDSSMQ

-200 TPQPLKANQQ
+200 SPQPLKANQQ

-255 KKNEEV
+255 KKSEEV

-291 ATSEPSSFEFPPPP
+291 T
-305 TDEELR
+305 
-311 LALPETPMLLG
+311 
-322 FNAPATSEPSSFEFP
+322 TSEPSSFEFP

-408 HSQNFSD
+408 HSENFSD
-415 FPPMP
+415 FPPIP

-426 GRGGIPTSEEFSSLN
+426 GRGGRPTSEEFSSLN

-488 VPSLTPKVPK
+488 VPSLSPKVSK
-498 ISAPALITDITKK
+498 ISAPALISDITKK
-511 APFKNPPQPLNVF
+511 TPFKNPSQPLNVF
-524 NKKTTTKTA
+524 NKKTTTKTVT
-533 PKKITPV
+533 KKPTPV
-540 NTAPKLAALPITKAQ
+540 KTAPKLAELPATKPQ
-555 ETELGENKAPF
+555 ETVLRENKTPF
-566 IEKQAETNNRP
+566 IEKQAETNKQSIN
-577 IDMPSLPVIQK
+577 MPSLPVIQK
-588 EVTERNKEEMKPQT
+588 EATESDKEEMKPQT
-602 EEKVVGESEPANNVN
+602 EEKMVEESESANNAN
-617 GKKRSAGI
+617 GKNRSAGI

-640 KEEPVNH
+640 KEEPGNH

-659 FSLGAVIKIIQLR
+659 FSLGAFIKIIQLR
-672 KNS
+672 KNN

>member
-38 LNTDEWEEEKTEE
+38 LNTDEWEEEKMEE

-99 KGPNINNNNSEQSE
+99 KGPNINNNNSEQTE
-113 NVAINEEASGSDRP
+113 NAAINEEASGADRP

-164 YPDKPTKATK
+164 YLDKPTKANK
-174 KKVAKAS
+174 KKVAKELVA
-181 VTDTSESDLDSSMQ
+181 DASESDLDSSMQ

-200 TPQPLKANQQ
+200 SPQPLKANQQ

-261 NASDFPPPPTDEE
+261 NASDFPP
-274 LRLALPE
+274 L
-281 TPMLL
+281 
-286 GFNAP
+286 
-291 ATSEPSSFEFPPPP
+291 P

-408 HSQNFSD
+408 HSENFSD
-415 FPPMP
+415 FPPIP

-426 GRGGIPTSEEFSSLN
+426 GRGGRPTSEEFSSLN

-463 LRDRGTGKHSRNA
+463 LRDRGIGKHSRNA

-488 VPSLTPKVPK
+488 VPSLSPKVSK
-498 ISAPALITDITKK
+498 ISAPALINDITKK

-533 PKKITPV
+533 SKKITPV
-540 NTAPKLAALPITKAQ
+540 NTSPKLAALPITKAQ
-555 ETELGENKAPF
+555 ETALGENKAPF
-566 IEKQAETNNRP
+566 IEKQAEPNNQP

-588 EVTERNKEEMKPQT
+588 EDTERNKEEMKPQT
-602 EEKVVGESEPANNVN
+602 EGKMVGESEPANNVN

-640 KEEPVNH
+640 KEEPANH
-647 TTLILAMLAIGV
+647 TTLILAMLAMGV
-659 FSLGAVIKIIQLR
+659 FSLGAFIKIIQLR

>member
-25 DIIFAATDSEDSS
+25 DIIFAMTDSEDSS

-84 TNKADLIAMLKAKAE
+84 TNKADLIAMLQAKAE
-99 KGPNINNNNSEQSE
+99 KGPNINNNNSEQTE
-113 NVAINEEASGSDRP
+113 NAAINEEASGADRP
-127 AIQVERRHPGLPSD
+127 AIQVERRHPGLSSD

-164 YPDKPTKATK
+164 YPDKPTKANK
-174 KKVAKAS
+174 KKVAKES
-181 VTDTSESDLDSSMQ
+181 VADASESDLDSSMQ

-200 TPQPLKANQQ
+200 SPQPLKANQQ

-255 KKNEEV
+255 KKKEEV

-291 ATSEPSSFEFPPPP
+291 
-305 TDEELR
+305 D
-311 LALPETPMLLG
+311 
-322 FNAPATSEPSSFEFP
+322 
-337 PPPTDEELRLALPE
+337 
-351 TPMLLGF
+351 
-358 NAPATSEPSSFEFPP
+358 TSEPSSFEFPP
-373 PPTEDELEI
+373 PPTEDELGI
-382 MRETAPSLDSSF
+382 MRGTAPSLDSSF

-415 FPPMP
+415 FPPIP

-426 GRGGIPTSEEFSSLN
+426 GRGGRPTSEEFSSLN

-488 VPSLTPKVPK
+488 VPSLSPKVSK
-498 ISAPALITDITKK
+498 KSAPALISDTTKK

-533 PKKITPV
+533 PQKITPV

-555 ETELGENKAPF
+555 ETALGENKAPF

-577 IDMPSLPVIQK
+577 IDMPNLPVIQK

-602 EEKVVGESEPANNVN
+602 EEKMVGESEPANNVN

-640 KEEPVNH
+640 KEEPANH
-647 TTLILAMLAIGV
+647 TTLILAMLAMGV
-659 FSLGAVIKIIQLR
+659 FSLGAFIKIIQLR

>member
-99 KGPNINNNNSEQSE
+99 KGPNINNNNSEQSD

-337 PPPTDEELRLALPE
+337 PPPT
-351 TPMLLGF
+351 
-358 NAPATSEPSSFEFPP
+358 
-373 PPTEDELEI
+373 EDELEI
-382 MRETAPSLDSSF
+382 IRETAPSLDSSF

-415 FPPMP
+415 FPPIP

-555 ETELGENKAPF
+555 ETALGENKAPF

-602 EEKVVGESEPANNVN
+602 EGKVVGESEPANNVN

-647 TTLILAMLAIGV
+647 TTLILAMFAIGV

>member
-1 MGLNRFMRA
+1 MRA

-99 KGPNINNNNSEQSE
+99 KGPNINNNNSEQSD

-305 TDEELR
+305 T
-311 LALPETPMLLG
+311 
-322 FNAPATSEPSSFEFP
+322 
-337 PPPTDEELRLALPE
+337 
-351 TPMLLGF
+351 
-358 NAPATSEPSSFEFPP
+358 
-373 PPTEDELEI
+373 EDELEI

-415 FPPMP
+415 FPPIP

-456 EIDRLAD
+456 EIDCLAD

-555 ETELGENKAPF
+555 ETALGENKAPF

-602 EEKVVGESEPANNVN
+602 EGKVVGESEPANNVN

>member
-1 MGLNRFMRA
+1 MRA

-99 KGPNINNNNSEQSE
+99 KGPNINNNNSEQTE
-113 NVAINEEASGSDRP
+113 NAAINEEASGADRP
-127 AIQVERRHPGLPSD
+127 AIQVERRHPGLSSD

-153 ASSDSELESLT
+153 VSSDSELESLT
-164 YPDKPTKATK
+164 YPDKPTKANK
-174 KKVAKAS
+174 KKVAKES
-181 VTDTSESDLDSSMQ
+181 VADASESDLDSSMQ

-200 TPQPLKANQQ
+200 SPQPLKANQQ

-243 KSAGL
+243 KSAGI

-255 KKNEEV
+255 KKKEEV
-261 NASDFPPPPTDEE
+261 NASD
-274 LRLALPE
+274 
-281 TPMLL
+281 
-286 GFNAP
+286 
-291 ATSEPSSFEFPPPP
+291 
-305 TDEELR
+305 
-311 LALPETPMLLG
+311 
-322 FNAPATSEPSSFEFP
+322 FP

-408 HSQNFSD
+408 HSENFSD
-415 FPPMP
+415 FPPIP

-426 GRGGIPTSEEFSSLN
+426 GRGGRSTSEEFSSLN

-488 VPSLTPKVPK
+488 VPSLSPKVSK
-498 ISAPALITDITKK
+498 ISAPALISDITKK

-533 PKKITPV
+533 SKKITPV
-540 NTAPKLAALPITKAQ
+540 NTSPKLAALPITKAQ
-555 ETELGENKAPF
+555 ETALGENKAPF
-566 IEKQAETNNRP
+566 REKRAEPNNQP

-588 EVTERNKEEMKPQT
+588 EVTEKNKEEMKPQT
-602 EEKVVGESEPANNVN
+602 EEKMVGESEPANNVN

-640 KEEPVNH
+640 KEEPANH
-647 TTLILAMLAIGV
+647 TTLILAMLAMGV
-659 FSLGAVIKIIQLR
+659 FSLGAFIKIIQLR